1 MEELVEDL
9 VNVAQSQTALAGLP
23 SVVSGDTARPQTSL
37 METQMLANVP
47 PLQTVLN
54 GPRPAPSGD
63 IARRRAEG
71 DQTADLPR
79 LAGRRS
85 QLMVELEGRLEE
97 EREGKCQLTNGNLLH
112 QTPNR
117 NRKEMGKAEAVER
130 EEEEVE
136 EQVGL

>member
-1 MEELVEDL
+1 MEDL

-85 QLMVELEGRLEE
+85 QQVVELEGRLEE

-112 QTPNR
+112 
-117 NRKEMGKAEAVER
+117 
-130 EEEEVE
+130 
-136 EQVGL
+136 